1 MSATRQLST
10 SQEKIF
16 ADLDLH
22 PKQELGVSSS
32 SWSGSG
38 GIIETHDPA
47 TGAVLGR
54 VKSGTREDYE
64 AVVAA
69 MSKAKLAW
77 ADKPAPLR

>member
-10 SQEKIF
+10 NKEKIF
-16 ADLDLH
+16 ADLDLS
-22 PKQELGVSSS
+22 PAEELGVSSS
-32 SWSGSG
+32 KWSGSG

-47 TGAVLGR
+47 TGAVLGT

-64 AVVAA
+64 AAVAA
-69 MSKAKLAW
+69 MGKAKLAW